1 MTRVRLLREIVRSP
15 SPDKKNKMLVL
26 VASTGAAVSV
36 ACDAASSVGAVGD
49 ALASHPDVAVPRRD
63 QLLIFE
69 GRRLEGETRTLGEYG
84 LPERA
89 GDAEAVALEDEEEP
103 RFKRDA
109 EYVFLYRKSALVSDK
124 SEKRSSSSSRAFE
137 EPSRD
142 GDRSSRDDPSHTTDG
157 AISIKIAPTPPP
169 PRSDGSHPLERAAVA
184 FFVDSSKKTG
194 PVTNDQKGVKE
205 SDITNTV
212 DVSETSSRLHR
223 LVALE
228 RSLEH
233 AAARVEATNA
243 ASTKRVNAAATLTRA
258 TRVRALAAD
267 AASASAE
274 THLAAA
280 LAAHAEFMRRANERV
295 RLQTDLL
302 STFEDDLETLQTTTL
317 FFPSLEKT
325 LPDDERKQKKTT
337 RETKTLLDLV
347 DVSRLREKRDAA
359 KNAHDSFVAKLHA
372 LDSRVARL
380 KQETELLFMTLP
392 EVDVEALD
400 AELESARDALRA
412 QNAIVEEV
420 RADAA
425 TARAI
430 AARCVAALAESS
442 VSTEDSAETMADGQ
456 SASTRRNKNQL
467 LSAEE
472 IDALSN
478 ADASHASSSFARVAA
493 TDDVLAAFHAHCA
506 TCASAMDANA
516 RALLVKIAETQNEI
530 AKLRDARFA
539 FEEIADR
546 TEKPFC
552 FLFGACRALPARHAA
567 CLAEKARRVA
577 YADRLAARA
586 RRVADLFA
594 ADREEE
600 RERRD
605 AFRKTLVGA
614 EERFFGRGHFE
625 KNAFSQALDAV
636 TNATLGSV
644 LSAPSVEIT
653 VRGVSRAEAGSAL
666 TRPEP
671 EKKEET
677 KKDDVDEAL
686 AAVFAES
693 L

>member
-1 MTRVRLLREIVRSP
+1 
-15 SPDKKNKMLVL
+15 MLVL

-69 GRRLEGETRTLGEYG
+69 GRRLEGETRTLAEYG

-89 GDAEAVALEDEEEP
+89 GDAVAAEDEEP
-103 RFKRDA
+103 RFRRGA
-109 EYVFLYRKSALVSDK
+109 EYVFLYRKSALI
-124 SEKRSSSSSRAFE
+124 SEKFLGT
-137 EPSRD
+137 PSRD
-142 GDRSSRDDPSHTTDG
+142 GDPSSRDDPVHG
-157 AISIKIAPTPPP
+157 LGIVSIDVAPTPPP

-184 FFVDSSKKTG
+184 FFVDGSKKIR
-194 PVTNDQKGVKE
+194 KGSE
-205 SDITNTV
+205 SDITKTV

-233 AAARVEATNA
+233 AAARVEATHA
-243 ASTKRVNAAATLTRA
+243 ASTARARAAATLTRA

-295 RLQTDLL
+295 RFQSELL
-302 STFEDDLETLQTTTL
+302 STFEDDLETLRATTILSDRKT
-317 FFPSLEKT
+317 PPEDDESGEKEKT
-325 LPDDERKQKKTT
+325 TS
-337 RETKTLLDLV
+337 RETKTSSLLDLV
-347 DVSRLREKRDAA
+347 APTRLREKRDAA
-359 KNAHDSFVAKLHA
+359 KNAHDAFVAKLHA
-372 LDSRVARL
+372 LDSRVTRL
-380 KQETELLFMTLP
+380 KTETELLFMTLP
-392 EVDVEALD
+392 EVDVEALE

-412 QNAIVEEV
+412 QNVVVDEV

-430 AARCVAALAESS
+430 AARCVEALAESS
-442 VSTEDSAETMADGQ
+442 VEDAKDSKDSAEEMADS
-456 SASTRRNKNQL
+456 SASTRQNELQKNQL
-467 LSAEE
+467 LSALSE
-472 IDALSN
+472 IEVLSR
-478 ADASHASSSFARVAA
+478 ADATHSSSSFARVAA

-567 CLAEKARRVA
+567 CLAEKKRREA

-586 RRVADLFA
+586 RRAADLFA

-605 AFRKTLVGA
+605 AFRQTLERVVA
-614 EERFFGRGHFE
+614 EERFFGRGRTE
-625 KNAFSQALDAV
+625 KSAFSPALDAV
-636 TNATLGSV
+636 TRATLGSATP
-644 LSAPSVEIT
+644 APSVEIT
-653 VRGVSRAEAGSAL
+653 VRGVPRAEVVSAPG
-666 TRPEP
+666 PEP
-671 EKKEET
+671 EKNAA

>member
-1 MTRVRLLREIVRSP
+1 M
-15 SPDKKNKMLVL
+15 
-26 VASTGAAVSV
+26 SV

-89 GDAEAVALEDEEEP
+89 GDAEAAQDEEEP

-124 SEKRSSSSSRAFE
+124 SEKRSSSSSSRAFE

-142 GDRSSRDDPSHTTDG
+142 GDRSSRDDPVHTTDG
-157 AISIKIAPTPPP
+157 AISIEIAPTPPP

-194 PVTNDQKGVKE
+194 PVTNDQKGSE
-205 SDITNTV
+205 SDITV

-243 ASTKRVNAAATLTRA
+243 ASTKRVNASATLTRA

-295 RLQTDLL
+295 RFQTDLL

-392 EVDVEALD
+392 EVDVEALE

-456 SASTRRNKNQL
+456 SASTRRKENQL

-478 ADASHASSSFARVAA
+478 ADASRASHAFARVAA

-586 RRVADLFA
+586 RRAADLFA

-605 AFRKTLVGA
+605 AFRKTLVKT

-625 KNAFSQALDAV
+625 KSAFSNALDAV

-644 LSAPSVEIT
+644 SSAPSVEIT
-653 VRGVSRAEAGSAL
+653 VRGVSRAEAGSSL
-666 TRPEP
+666 GPEP
-671 EKKEET
+671 EKKTNEET

>member
-1 MTRVRLLREIVRSP
+1 
-15 SPDKKNKMLVL
+15 MLVL

-89 GDAEAVALEDEEEP
+89 GDAEAAQDEEP

-124 SEKRSSSSSRAFE
+124 SEKRSSSSSSHRN
-137 EPSRD
+137 EPLGD
-142 GDRSSRDDPSHTTDG
+142 GDRSSRDDPVHTTDG
-157 AISIKIAPTPPP
+157 AISIEIAPTPPP

-194 PVTNDQKGVKE
+194 PVTNDQKGSE
-205 SDITNTV
+205 SDITV
-212 DVSETSSRLHR
+212 DFSETSSRLHR

-295 RLQTDLL
+295 RFQTDLL

-325 LPDDERKQKKTT
+325 LPDDERMQKKTT

-392 EVDVEALD
+392 EVDVEALE
-400 AELESARDALRA
+400 AELESARDALGA

-442 VSTEDSAETMADGQ
+442 VSTEDSAETNDSKDSKDSKDSAETMADGQ
-456 SASTRRNKNQL
+456 SASTRLKTNQL
-467 LSAEE
+467 LAAEE

-552 FLFGACRALPARHAA
+552 FLFGACRALPKRHAA

-586 RRVADLFA
+586 RRAADLFA

-605 AFRKTLVGA
+605 AFRKTLVKT
-614 EERFFGRGHFE
+614 EERFFGKGHFE
-625 KNAFSQALDAV
+625 KSAFVSALDAV

-644 LSAPSVEIT
+644 SSAPSVEIT
-653 VRGVSRAEAGSAL
+653 VRGVSRAEAGSA
-666 TRPEP
+666 PSPVEP

>member
-1 MTRVRLLREIVRSP
+1 
-15 SPDKKNKMLVL
+15 
-26 VASTGAAVSV
+26 VSV

-89 GDAEAVALEDEEEP
+89 GDAEAAQDEEEP

-124 SEKRSSSSSRAFE
+124 SEKRSSSSSSHRN
-137 EPSRD
+137 EPLGD
-142 GDRSSRDDPSHTTDG
+142 GDRSSRDDPVHTTCG
-157 AISIKIAPTPPP
+157 AISIEIAPTPPP

-184 FFVDSSKKTG
+184 FFVDSSKKAV
-194 PVTNDQKGVKE
+194 PVTNDQKGSE
-205 SDITNTV
+205 SDITV

-243 ASTKRVNAAATLTRA
+243 ASTKRVNASATLTRA

-295 RLQTDLL
+295 RFQTDLL

-317 FFPSLEKT
+317 FFPSFDESG
-325 LPDDERKQKKTT
+325 ERKKTETT

-392 EVDVEALD
+392 EVDVEALE

-425 TARAI
+425 SARAI

-442 VSTEDSAETMADGQ
+442 VSTEDSAETNDSKDSKDSKDSAETMADGR
-456 SASTRRNKNQL
+456 SASARLKTNQL
-467 LSAEE
+467 ISAEE

-552 FLFGACRALPARHAA
+552 FLFGACRALPKRHAA

-586 RRVADLFA
+586 RRAADLFA

-605 AFRKTLVGA
+605 AFRKTLVKT
-614 EERFFGRGHFE
+614 EERFFGKGRTE
-625 KNAFSQALDAV
+625 KSAFVSALDAV

-644 LSAPSVEIT
+644 SSAPSVEIT
-653 VRGVSRAEAGSAL
+653 VRGVSRAEAGSSL
-666 TRPEP
+666 GPEP
-671 EKKEET
+671 EKKTNEET

>member
-1 MTRVRLLREIVRSP
+1 M
-15 SPDKKNKMLVL
+15 
-26 VASTGAAVSV
+26 SV

-89 GDAEAVALEDEEEP
+89 GDAEAAQDEEEP

-124 SEKRSSSSSRAFE
+124 SEKRSSSSSSRAFE
-137 EPSRD
+137 EPLGD
-142 GDRSSRDDPSHTTDG
+142 GDRSSRDDPVHTTDG
-157 AISIKIAPTPPP
+157 AISIEIAPTPPP

-243 ASTKRVNAAATLTRA
+243 ASTKRVNASATLTRA

-295 RLQTDLL
+295 RFQTDLL

-392 EVDVEALD
+392 EVDVEALE

-442 VSTEDSAETMADGQ
+442 VSTEDSAETNDSKDSKDSKDSAETMADGR
-456 SASTRRNKNQL
+456 SASTRLKTNQL

-478 ADASHASSSFARVAA
+478 ADASRASHAFARVAA

-552 FLFGACRALPARHAA
+552 FLFGACRALPKRHAA

-586 RRVADLFA
+586 RRAADLFA

-605 AFRKTLVGA
+605 AFRKTLVKT

-625 KNAFSQALDAV
+625 KSAFSNALDAV

-644 LSAPSVEIT
+644 SSAPSVEIT
-653 VRGVSRAEAGSAL
+653 VRGVSRAEAGSAP

-671 EKKEET
+671 EKNEET

>member
-1 MTRVRLLREIVRSP
+1 
-15 SPDKKNKMLVL
+15 MLVL

-89 GDAEAVALEDEEEP
+89 GDAEAAQDEEEP

-124 SEKRSSSSSRAFE
+124 SEKRSSSS
-137 EPSRD
+137 
-142 GDRSSRDDPSHTTDG
+142 DPAHTTDG
-157 AISIKIAPTPPP
+157 AISIEIAPTPPP

-184 FFVDSSKKTG
+184 FFVDGSKKTG
-194 PVTNDQKGVKE
+194 PVTNDQKGSE
-205 SDITNTV
+205 SDITV

-243 ASTKRVNAAATLTRA
+243 ASTKRVNASATLTRA

-295 RLQTDLL
+295 RFQTDLL

-317 FFPSLEKT
+317 FSPSFDESG
-325 LPDDERKQKKTT
+325 ERKKTETT

-392 EVDVEALD
+392 EVDVEALE

-442 VSTEDSAETMADGQ
+442 VSTEDSAETNDSEDSKDSKDSAETMADGQ
-456 SASTRRNKNQL
+456 SASTRLKKNQL

-552 FLFGACRALPARHAA
+552 FLFGACRALPKRHAA

-586 RRVADLFA
+586 RRAADLFA

-605 AFRKTLVGA
+605 AFRKTLVKT
-614 EERFFGRGHFE
+614 EERFFGKGHFE
-625 KNAFSQALDAV
+625 KSAFVSALDAV

-644 LSAPSVEIT
+644 SSAPSVEIT
-653 VRGVSRAEAGSAL
+653 VRGVSRAEAGSA
-666 TRPEP
+666 PSPVEP

>member
-1 MTRVRLLREIVRSP
+1 
-15 SPDKKNKMLVL
+15 MLVL

-89 GDAEAVALEDEEEP
+89 GDAEAAQDEEEP

-124 SEKRSSSSSRAFE
+124 SEKRSSSS
-137 EPSRD
+137 
-142 GDRSSRDDPSHTTDG
+142 DPAHTTDG
-157 AISIKIAPTPPP
+157 AISIEIAPTPPP

-184 FFVDSSKKTG
+184 FFVDGSKKTG
-194 PVTNDQKGVKE
+194 PVTNDQKSSE

-243 ASTKRVNAAATLTRA
+243 ASTKRVNASATLTRA

-295 RLQTDLL
+295 RFQTDLL

-317 FFPSLEKT
+317 FSPSFDESG
-325 LPDDERKQKKTT
+325 ERKKTETT

-392 EVDVEALD
+392 EVDVEALE

-442 VSTEDSAETMADGQ
+442 VSTEDSAETNDSEDSKDSKDSAETMADGQ
-456 SASTRRNKNQL
+456 SASTRLKKNQL

-478 ADASHASSSFARVAA
+478 ADASHFSSSFARVAA

-552 FLFGACRALPARHAA
+552 FLFGACRALPKRHAA

-586 RRVADLFA
+586 RRAADLFA

-605 AFRKTLVGA
+605 AFRKTLVKT
-614 EERFFGRGHFE
+614 EERFFGKGRTE
-625 KNAFSQALDAV
+625 KSAFSNALDAV

-644 LSAPSVEIT
+644 SSAPSVEIT
-653 VRGVSRAEAGSAL
+653 VRGVSRAEAGSA
-666 TRPEP
+666 PSPVEP

>member
-1 MTRVRLLREIVRSP
+1 
-15 SPDKKNKMLVL
+15 MLVL

-89 GDAEAVALEDEEEP
+89 GDAEAAQDEEP

-124 SEKRSSSSSRAFE
+124 SEKRSSSSSSHRN
-137 EPSRD
+137 EPLGD
-142 GDRSSRDDPSHTTDG
+142 GDRSSRDDPVHTTDG
-157 AISIKIAPTPPP
+157 AISIEIAPTPPP

-194 PVTNDQKGVKE
+194 PVTNDQKGSE
-205 SDITNTV
+205 SDITV

-295 RLQTDLL
+295 RFQTDLL

-325 LPDDERKQKKTT
+325 LPDDERMQKKTT

-392 EVDVEALD
+392 EVDVEALE
-400 AELESARDALRA
+400 AELESARDALGA

-442 VSTEDSAETMADGQ
+442 VSTEDSAETNDSKDSKDSKDSAETMADGR
-456 SASTRRNKNQL
+456 SASTRLKTNQL

-478 ADASHASSSFARVAA
+478 ADASRASSSFARVAA

-586 RRVADLFA
+586 RRAADLFA

-605 AFRKTLVGA
+605 VFRKTLVGA
-614 EERFFGRGHFE
+614 EERFFGRGHTE
-625 KNAFSQALDAV
+625 KSAFSQALDAV

-644 LSAPSVEIT
+644 LPAPSVEIT
-653 VRGVSRAEAGSAL
+653 VRGVSRAEAGSAP

-671 EKKEET
+671 EKNEET

>member
-1 MTRVRLLREIVRSP
+1 
-15 SPDKKNKMLVL
+15 MLVL

-89 GDAEAVALEDEEEP
+89 GDAEAAQDDEEP

-124 SEKRSSSSSRAFE
+124 SEKRSSSSSSRAFE

-142 GDRSSRDDPSHTTDG
+142 GERSSRDDPVHTTDG
-157 AISIKIAPTPPP
+157 AISIEIAPTPPP

-295 RLQTDLL
+295 RFQTDLL

-317 FFPSLEKT
+317 FSPSLEKT
-325 LPDDERKQKKTT
+325 PPDDERKQKKTT

-392 EVDVEALD
+392 EVDVEALE

-442 VSTEDSAETMADGQ
+442 VSTEDSAETNDSKDSKDSAETMADGQ
-456 SASTRRNKNQL
+456 SASTRRKENQL

-478 ADASHASSSFARVAA
+478 ADASRASHAFARVAA

-552 FLFGACRALPARHAA
+552 FLFGACRALPKRHAA

-586 RRVADLFA
+586 RRAADLFA

-605 AFRKTLVGA
+605 AFRKTLVKT
-614 EERFFGRGHFE
+614 EERFFGKGRTE
-625 KNAFSQALDAV
+625 KSAFSQALDAV

-644 LSAPSVEIT
+644 SSAPSVEIT
-653 VRGVSRAEAGSAL
+653 VRCVSRAEAGSAP

-671 EKKEET
+671 ETKEET
-677 KKDDVDEAL
+677 KNDDVDEAL

>member
-1 MTRVRLLREIVRSP
+1 
-15 SPDKKNKMLVL
+15 
-26 VASTGAAVSV
+26 
-36 ACDAASSVGAVGD
+36 
-49 ALASHPDVAVPRRD
+49 
-63 QLLIFE
+63 
-69 GRRLEGETRTLGEYG
+69 
-84 LPERA
+84 
-89 GDAEAVALEDEEEP
+89 
-103 RFKRDA
+103 
-109 EYVFLYRKSALVSDK
+109 
-124 SEKRSSSSSRAFE
+124 
-137 EPSRD
+137 
-142 GDRSSRDDPSHTTDG
+142 
-157 AISIKIAPTPPP
+157 
-169 PRSDGSHPLERAAVA
+169 
-184 FFVDSSKKTG
+184 
-194 PVTNDQKGVKE
+194 
-205 SDITNTV
+205 
-212 DVSETSSRLHR
+212 
-223 LVALE
+223 
-228 RSLEH
+228 
-233 AAARVEATNA
+233 
-243 ASTKRVNAAATLTRA
+243 
-258 TRVRALAAD
+258 
-267 AASASAE
+267 
-274 THLAAA
+274 
-280 LAAHAEFMRRANERV
+280 MRRANERV
-295 RLQTDLL
+295 RFQTDLL

-317 FFPSLEKT
+317 FSPSFDESG
-325 LPDDERKQKKTT
+325 ERKKTETT

-392 EVDVEALD
+392 EVDVEALE

-442 VSTEDSAETMADGQ
+442 VSTEDSAETNDSKDSKDSKDSAETMADGQ
-456 SASTRRNKNQL
+456 SASTRLKTNQL
-467 LSAEE
+467 LAAEE

-586 RRVADLFA
+586 RRAADLFA

-605 AFRKTLVGA
+605 VFRKTLVGA
-614 EERFFGRGHFE
+614 EERFFGRGHTE
-625 KNAFSQALDAV
+625 KSAFSQALDAV

-644 LSAPSVEIT
+644 LPAPSVEIT
-653 VRGVSRAEAGSAL
+653 VRGVSRAEAGSAP

-671 EKKEET
+671 EKNEET

>member
-1 MTRVRLLREIVRSP
+1 
-15 SPDKKNKMLVL
+15 MLVL

-63 QLLIFE
+63 QLLIFQ

-89 GDAEAVALEDEEEP
+89 GDAEAAQDEEEP

-124 SEKRSSSSSRAFE
+124 SEKRSSSSSSRAFE

-142 GDRSSRDDPSHTTDG
+142 GDRSSRDDPVHTTDG
-157 AISIKIAPTPPP
+157 AISIEIAPTPPP

-194 PVTNDQKGVKE
+194 PVTNDQKGSE
-205 SDITNTV
+205 SDITV
-212 DVSETSSRLHR
+212 DFSETSSRLHR

-295 RLQTDLL
+295 RFQTDLL

-317 FFPSLEKT
+317 FSPSFDESG
-325 LPDDERKQKKTT
+325 ERKKTETT

-392 EVDVEALD
+392 EVDVEALE

-442 VSTEDSAETMADGQ
+442 VSTEDSAETNDAKDSKDSKDSAETMADGR
-456 SASTRRNKNQL
+456 SASTRLNKNQL

-478 ADASHASSSFARVAA
+478 ADASHFSSSFARVAA

-552 FLFGACRALPARHAA
+552 FLFGACRALPKRHAA

-586 RRVADLFA
+586 RRAADLFA

-605 AFRKTLVGA
+605 AFRKTLVKT
-614 EERFFGRGHFE
+614 EERFFGKGRTE
-625 KNAFSQALDAV
+625 KSAFSQALDAV

-644 LSAPSVEIT
+644 SSAPSVEIT
-653 VRGVSRAEAGSAL
+653 VRCVSRAEAGSAP

-671 EKKEET
+671 ETKEET
-677 KKDDVDEAL
+677 KNDDVDEAL

>member
-1 MTRVRLLREIVRSP
+1 
-15 SPDKKNKMLVL
+15 MLVL

-89 GDAEAVALEDEEEP
+89 GDAEAAQDEEP

-124 SEKRSSSSSRAFE
+124 SEKRSSSSSSHRN
-137 EPSRD
+137 EPLGD
-142 GDRSSRDDPSHTTDG
+142 GDRSSRDDPVHTTDG
-157 AISIKIAPTPPP
+157 AISIEIAPTPPP

-194 PVTNDQKGVKE
+194 PVTNDQKGSE
-205 SDITNTV
+205 SDITV

-295 RLQTDLL
+295 RFQTDLL

-392 EVDVEALD
+392 EVDVEALE
-400 AELESARDALRA
+400 AELESARDALGA

-442 VSTEDSAETMADGQ
+442 ASTEDSAETNDSKDSKDSKDSAETMADGQ
-456 SASTRRNKNQL
+456 SASTRLKTNQL

-552 FLFGACRALPARHAA
+552 FLFGACRALPKRHAA

-586 RRVADLFA
+586 RRAADLFA

-605 AFRKTLVGA
+605 AFRKTLVKT
-614 EERFFGRGHFE
+614 EERFFGKGRTE
-625 KNAFSQALDAV
+625 KSAFSQALDAV

-644 LSAPSVEIT
+644 SSAPSVEIT
-653 VRGVSRAEAGSAL
+653 VRCVSRAEAGSAP

-671 EKKEET
+671 ETKEET
-677 KKDDVDEAL
+677 KNDDVDEAL

>member
-1 MTRVRLLREIVRSP
+1 
-15 SPDKKNKMLVL
+15 MLVL

-89 GDAEAVALEDEEEP
+89 GDAEAAQDEEP

-124 SEKRSSSSSRAFE
+124 SEKRSSSSSSHRN
-137 EPSRD
+137 EPLGD
-142 GDRSSRDDPSHTTDG
+142 GDRSSRDDPVHTTDG
-157 AISIKIAPTPPP
+157 AISIEIAPTPPP

-194 PVTNDQKGVKE
+194 PVTNDQKGSE
-205 SDITNTV
+205 SDITV

-295 RLQTDLL
+295 RFQTDLL

-317 FFPSLEKT
+317 FFPSFDESG
-325 LPDDERKQKKTT
+325 ERKKTETT

-392 EVDVEALD
+392 EVDVEALE
-400 AELESARDALRA
+400 AELESARDALGA

-442 VSTEDSAETMADGQ
+442 VSTEDSAETNDSKDSKDSKDSAETMADGQ
-456 SASTRRNKNQL
+456 SASTRLKTNQL

-586 RRVADLFA
+586 RRAADLFA

-605 AFRKTLVGA
+605 VFRKTLVGA
-614 EERFFGRGHFE
+614 EERFFGRGHTE
-625 KNAFSQALDAV
+625 KSAFSQALDAV

-644 LSAPSVEIT
+644 LPAPSVEIT
-653 VRGVSRAEAGSAL
+653 VRGVSRAEAGSAP

-671 EKKEET
+671 EKNEET

>member
-1 MTRVRLLREIVRSP
+1 
-15 SPDKKNKMLVL
+15 MLVL

-63 QLLIFE
+63 QLLIFQ

-89 GDAEAVALEDEEEP
+89 GDAEAAQDEEEP

-124 SEKRSSSSSRAFE
+124 SEKRSSSSSSRAFE

-142 GDRSSRDDPSHTTDG
+142 GDRSSRDDPVHTTCG
-157 AISIKIAPTPPP
+157 AISIEIAPTPPP

-194 PVTNDQKGVKE
+194 PVTNDQKGSE
-205 SDITNTV
+205 SDITV

-295 RLQTDLL
+295 RFQTDLL

-392 EVDVEALD
+392 EVDVEALE

-442 VSTEDSAETMADGQ
+442 VSTEDSAETNDSKDSKDSKDSAETMADGR
-456 SASTRRNKNQL
+456 SASTRLKTNQL

-478 ADASHASSSFARVAA
+478 ADASHFSSSFARVAA

-552 FLFGACRALPARHAA
+552 FLFGACRALPKRHAA

-586 RRVADLFA
+586 RRAADLFA

-605 AFRKTLVGA
+605 AFRKTLVKT
-614 EERFFGRGHFE
+614 EERFFGKGRTE
-625 KNAFSQALDAV
+625 KSAFSQALDAV

-644 LSAPSVEIT
+644 SSAPSVEIT
-653 VRGVSRAEAGSAL
+653 VRGVSRAEAGSAP

-671 EKKEET
+671 ETNEET

>member
-1 MTRVRLLREIVRSP
+1 
-15 SPDKKNKMLVL
+15 MLVL

-69 GRRLEGETRTLGEYG
+69 GRRLEGETRTLAEYG

-89 GDAEAVALEDEEEP
+89 GDAVAADEEEP
-103 RFKRDA
+103 RFRRDA
-109 EYVFLYRKSALVSDK
+109 EYVFLYRKSALM
-124 SEKRSSSSSRAFE
+124 SEKFLGT
-137 EPSRD
+137 PSRD
-142 GDRSSRDDPSHTTDG
+142 GDPSSRDDPVHG
-157 AISIKIAPTPPP
+157 LGIVSIDVAPTPPP

-184 FFVDSSKKTG
+184 FFVDGSKEIR
-194 PVTNDQKGVKE
+194 KGSE
-205 SDITNTV
+205 SDITKTV

-223 LVALE
+223 PVALE

-233 AAARVEATNA
+233 AAARVKRRR
-243 ASTKRVNAAATLTRA
+243 ASTARARAATLTRA

-295 RLQTDLL
+295 RFQSELL
-302 STFEDDLETLQTTTL
+302 STFEDDLETLRATTILSDQKTPL
-317 FFPSLEKT
+317 PEDESGEK
-325 LPDDERKQKKTT
+325 EKKKTT
-337 RETKTLLDLV
+337 SRETKTSSLLDLV
-347 DVSRLREKRDAA
+347 DAPRLREKRDAA
-359 KNAHDSFVAKLHA
+359 KNAHDAFVAKLHA
-372 LDSRVARL
+372 LDSRVTRL
-380 KQETELLFMTLP
+380 KTETELLFMTLP
-392 EVDVEALD
+392 EVDVEALE

-412 QNAIVEEV
+412 QNVVVDEV

-430 AARCVAALAESS
+430 AARCVEALAESS
-442 VSTEDSAETMADGQ
+442 VEDAQNKKDSAEEMADS
-456 SASTRRNKNQL
+456 SASTRRNELQKNQL
-467 LSAEE
+467 LSALSE
-472 IDALSN
+472 IEVLSR
-478 ADASHASSSFARVAA
+478 ADSTHASSSFARVAA

-546 TEKPFC
+546 MEKPFC

-567 CLAEKARRVA
+567 CLAEKKRREA
-577 YADRLAARA
+577 YADRLAACA
-586 RRVADLFA
+586 RRAADFFA
-594 ADREEE
+594 SDREEE

-605 AFRKTLVGA
+605 AFRRTLERVGGP
-614 EERFFGRGHFE
+614 EERFFGRGRSE
-625 KNAFSQALDAV
+625 TSAFSPALDAV
-636 TNATLGSV
+636 TRATLGSATP
-644 LSAPSVEIT
+644 APSVEIT
-653 VRGVSRAEAGSAL
+653 VRGVPRAEVVSAPG
-666 TRPEP
+666 PEP
-671 EKKEET
+671 EKNAA